1 MAVQNDLMP
10 TSSSR
15 EWGLL
20 PFEES
25 SSLLTPSTFL
35 SSSPFRMMRRMQEEM
50 DKMWSQLA
58 EGSQPDM
65 ALWEPRIDVTE
76 EPAQWN
82 VEVDLPGVNKENI
95 TVDVRDNQLVIHAEM
110 KQDRRE
116 DKQHYH
122 RRERRYGSYERRL
135 SLPKDI
141 KDEEITSK
149 FKDGVLTVHIPKTEQ
164 AQKAGRQIPIK

>member
-1 MAVQNDLMP
+1 MAVQNDLTP
-10 TSSSR
+10 STSSR

-20 PFEES
+20 PFEEP

-35 SSSPFRMMRRMQEEM
+35 SSSLFRMMRRMQEEM
-50 DKMWSQLA
+50 DKMWSHLA
-58 EGSQPDM
+58 EGSQPDL

-95 TVDVRDNQLVIHAEM
+95 TVDVRDSQLVIHAEM
-110 KQDRRE
+110 KQDRKE
-116 DKQHYH
+116 DKPHYH

-135 SLPKDI
+135 TLPEGI
-141 KDEEITSK
+141 KDDEITSK
-149 FKDGVLTVHIPKTEQ
+149 FRDGVLTVHIPKSEQ
-164 AQKAGRQIPIK
+164 AQKAGRHIPIK